1 MSRLM
6 GRDGPRLQ
14 VSRACVHCQ
23 RRKTRCAGSNNGQ
36 RACSYCLSTGKT
48 CSFDQRPDRTP
59 LTRKNLD
66 DAETRCMQLRS
77 LLEKFNPG
85 LDIDAELAAFGSS
98 PDVVQDSPDGVEDG
112 TARED
117 YEWNEASSHVSPGSS
132 AMHKDGMAILPSL
145 NAGYLGRSSGSE
157 ILQEVTALLPPS
169 TILSPSGSDESHPL
183 PAQPAA
189 RGVGPD
195 PPQLASL
202 AVINTLIDGYFRL
215 FNTSYPILH
224 EPTFRR
230 EVANRDKVCANPTW
244 RIIYYMILAIGSWL
258 LDNNTTPDQCPYYS
272 AARSRISMQ
281 VFEAGTTRTV
291 QALLL
296 MGNYLQ
302 KRDRPNTG
310 YSLIGLAQRIAFGIG
325 LHRERSSVDDKI
337 VFERHRQL
345 FWIVYCFDSGFSIT
359 TGRPMAVL
367 EGFIDQALPRNIDD
381 QDCDNSSV
389 VPAPVNYP
397 TTYSALIAQAQLVRI
412 ANGIHHEFLSAK
424 TANQK
429 MEYQLA
435 EIMAQKLDVW
445 RDNLPTYF
453 TSPDVPAWFLGPRS
467 IVLWKEQNLRILLWR
482 GTKKVHP
489 YLPSRM
495 DARGRCLDAA
505 METIQSISSFVAS
518 YESSLHP
525 GIVWYG
531 TYFIFQAM
539 LVLEASCLGRD
550 GQPDQDFPCDSGGW
564 EASISAATQCL
575 ESLARRNSSAAL
587 CLEFIERIHRSAGL
601 KAGEMPGTQMDSA
614 QQATDGVLTYD
625 YLFDPTA
632 WTSEM
637 DNIATDPVLRELIGE
652 AFLDFEAVSTV
663 ACDLDLSV

>member
-1 MSRLM
+1 
-6 GRDGPRLQ
+6 
-14 VSRACVHCQ
+14 
-23 RRKTRCAGSNNGQ
+23 
-36 RACSYCLSTGKT
+36 
-48 CSFDQRPDRTP
+48 
-59 LTRKNLD
+59 
-66 DAETRCMQLRS
+66 
-77 LLEKFNPG
+77 
-85 LDIDAELAAFGSS
+85 
-98 PDVVQDSPDGVEDG
+98 
-112 TARED
+112 
-117 YEWNEASSHVSPGSS
+117 
-132 AMHKDGMAILPSL
+132 
-145 NAGYLGRSSGSE
+145 
-157 ILQEVTALLPPS
+157 
-169 TILSPSGSDESHPL
+169 
-183 PAQPAA
+183 
-189 RGVGPD
+189 
-195 PPQLASL
+195 
-202 AVINTLIDGYFRL
+202 
-215 FNTSYPILH
+215 
-224 EPTFRR
+224 
-230 EVANRDKVCANPTW
+230 
-244 RIIYYMILAIGSWL
+244 
-258 LDNNTTPDQCPYYS
+258 
-272 AARSRISMQ
+272 
-281 VFEAGTTRTV
+281 
-291 QALLL
+291 
-296 MGNYLQ
+296 
-302 KRDRPNTG
+302 
-310 YSLIGLAQRIAFGIG
+310 
-325 LHRERSSVDDKI
+325 
-337 VFERHRQL
+337 
-345 FWIVYCFDSGFSIT
+345 
-359 TGRPMAVL
+359 
-367 EGFIDQALPRNIDD
+367 
-381 QDCDNSSV
+381 

-453 TSPDVPAWFLGPRS
+453 TSPDVPPWFLGPRS

-495 DARGRCLDAA
+495 DARSRCLDAA

-531 TYFIFQAM
+531 TYFIFQAI

-587 CLEFIERIHRSAGL
+587 CLEFIERIHRSAGS

-652 AFLDFEAVSTV
+652 AFLDFEAVPTV
-663 ACDLDLSV
+663 ACDLDLSA

>member
-1 MSRLM
+1 
-6 GRDGPRLQ
+6 
-14 VSRACVHCQ
+14 
-23 RRKTRCAGSNNGQ
+23 
-36 RACSYCLSTGKT
+36 
-48 CSFDQRPDRTP
+48 
-59 LTRKNLD
+59 
-66 DAETRCMQLRS
+66 
-77 LLEKFNPG
+77 
-85 LDIDAELAAFGSS
+85 
-98 PDVVQDSPDGVEDG
+98 
-112 TARED
+112 
-117 YEWNEASSHVSPGSS
+117 
-132 AMHKDGMAILPSL
+132 
-145 NAGYLGRSSGSE
+145 
-157 ILQEVTALLPPS
+157 
-169 TILSPSGSDESHPL
+169 
-183 PAQPAA
+183 
-189 RGVGPD
+189 
-195 PPQLASL
+195 
-202 AVINTLIDGYFRL
+202 
-215 FNTSYPILH
+215 
-224 EPTFRR
+224 
-230 EVANRDKVCANPTW
+230 
-244 RIIYYMILAIGSWL
+244 
-258 LDNNTTPDQCPYYS
+258 
-272 AARSRISMQ
+272 MQ
-281 VFEAGTTRTV
+281 VFEAGTIRTV
-291 QALLL
+291 QGLLL

-325 LHRERSSVDDKI
+325 LHRERPSAEDK
-337 VFERHRQL
+337 VAFERHRQL
-345 FWIVYCFDSGFSIT
+345 FWVVYCFDSGFSIT

-550 GQPDQDFPCDSGGW
+550 GQPDQDFPCDSEGW

-587 CLEFIERIHRSAGL
+587 CLEFIERIHRSAGST
-601 KAGEMPGTQMDSA
+601 AGEMPGTQMDSA

-652 AFLDFEAVSTV
+652 AFLDFEAVPTM
-663 ACDLDLSV
+663 ACDLDLSA